1 MFKKIRTKRAIERSK
16 KQIAQLEQ
24 RRARS
29 QAALM
34 EAILRHTSPD
44 DRDVDFFNYYTS
56 RIEEEREKM
65 HQLMDEPEKTD
76 KA

>member
-1 MFKKIRTKRAIERSK
+1 MLKKIRLKRAIERSK

-24 RRARS
+24 RRTRS

-34 EAILRHTSPD
+34 EAIMQHTSPD

-56 RIEEEREKM
+56 RIEEERDKM
-65 HQLMDEPEKTD
+65 HQLMDELKKKSKD
-76 KA
+76 